1 MRQLI
6 DAGTPKEVVVR
17 GYMPIFL
24 ILMPDGAF
32 LVALLV
38 LRSAQLGFA
47 ATFLPRVSADK
58 EVLFQQAVRATPT
71 PVWNTDNCIGSV
83 SER

>member
-6 DAGTPKEVVVR
+6 DAGTPKEVVVH

-47 ATFLPRVSADK
+47 ATFLPASERRQRSP
-58 EVLFQQAVRATPT
+58 FQQAVGATPT
-71 PVWNTDNCIGSV
+71 PVGNTDNFIGSV